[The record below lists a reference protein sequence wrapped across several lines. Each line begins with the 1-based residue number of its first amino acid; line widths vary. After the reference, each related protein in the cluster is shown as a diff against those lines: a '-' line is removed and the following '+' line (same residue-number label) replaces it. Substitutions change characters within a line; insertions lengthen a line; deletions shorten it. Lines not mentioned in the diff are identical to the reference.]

1 MKVKGLI
8 EQLLIMYYIAS
19 IEKNL
24 IKLEQENT
32 IWKQRSNSLFNYTM
46 LHDECNR
53 LIDDCKDLL
62 EVIERS

>member
-8 EQLLIMYYIAS
+8 EQLLIMYLIAS

-32 IWKQRSNSLFNYTM
+32 IWKQRSNSLFNLTM

-53 LIDDCKDLL
+53 LINDCKDLL

>member
-8 EQLLIMYYIAS
+8 EQLLIMYLIAS

-32 IWKQRSNSLFNYTM
+32 IWKQRPNSFFNLTM
-46 LHDECNR
+46 LHAECNR